1 MPRKVK
7 VISLKPAN
15 SSAISLSQEDDST
28 VVRLA
33 DEVERTIEPVSPPT
47 PPTPPTPEPVSEVVE
62 DPASEADSGELE
74 ALVEE
79 AYKEQRKKRLAKD
92 QQQCQHCNKKM
103 SSKALKYSHDK
114 FCKSH
119 PENQP
124 KPVEVPVVVVPP
136 PPPEVVVEADIP
148 VKPKRKPPVRK
159 PKATLEVPPPQA
171 TTGETLQVPE
181 PMRQT
186 IEDFIEQNRTQRQQL
201 RQMRINSLRSQAF

>member
-7 VISLKPAN
+7 VISLKPVD

-28 VVRLA
+28 VVHLA
-33 DEVERTIEPVSPPT
+33 DEVERTIEPVSPPA
-47 PPTPPTPEPVSEVVE
+47 PPPTPEPVSEVVE

-92 QQQCQHCNKKM
+92 QQQCQYCNKKM

-114 FCKSH
+114 ICKSH

-136 PPPEVVVEADIP
+136 PPEAAVEAEVP

-159 PKATLEVPPPQA
+159 PKATLEVPSPPA
-171 TTGETLQVPE
+171 TTGDTLQVPE
-181 PMRQT
+181 PTRQT